1 MIDVMSND
9 VISIECMKRE
19 HGKFNK
25 DTRIVFFLVALMYI
39 SATTS
44 GKWGPHPT
52 LTPTKE
58 NILNS
63 TIGPYFQRA
72 RIRVGCQQNPK
83 LLTCLRWIKL
93 KPCLVIKGEFVELW
107 CAYVLEPLSLFLLC
121 VCLFL
126 IKKKRERVCCCYLN
140 NRYFFIYMYF

>member
-1 MIDVMSND
+1 MH
-9 VISIECMKRE
+9 ERE

-25 DTRIVFFLVALMYI
+25 DTRIVFFLLALMYI

-107 CAYVLEPLSLFLLC
+107 CDFVLEPLSIFLVC

-126 IKKKRERVCCCYLN
+126 IKKKRESLLLL
-140 NRYFFIYMYF
+140 FK

>member
-9 VISIECMKRE
+9 VISTECMKRE

-25 DTRIVFFLVALMYI
+25 DTRIVFFLLALTYI

-63 TIGPYFQRA
+63 TIGPCFQRA
-72 RIRVGCQQNPK
+72 RTRVGCQQNPK

-93 KPCLVIKGEFVELW
+93 KPCLVIKGEFVELR
-107 CAYVLEPLSLFLLC
+107 CAFVLELFSISLVC
-121 VCLFL
+121 VFVSH
-126 IKKKRERVCCCYLN
+126 KKKRREFVVV
-140 NRYFFIYMYF
+140 I

>member
-25 DTRIVFFLVALMYI
+25 DTRIVFFLLALMYI

-93 KPCLVIKGEFVELW
+93 KPCLVIIRESLW
-107 CAYVLEPLSLFLLC
+107 SYGVPLC
-121 VCLFL
+121 
-126 IKKKRERVCCCYLN
+126 
-140 NRYFFIYMYF
+140 

>member
-25 DTRIVFFLVALMYI
+25 DTRIVFFLLALMYI

-72 RIRVGCQQNPK
+72 RTRVGCQQNPK

-93 KPCLVIKGEFVELW
+93 KPCLVIKGEFIRASAAAGVKIMSF
-107 CAYVLEPLSLFLLC
+107 CHTK
-121 VCLFL
+121 CLF
-126 IKKKRERVCCCYLN
+126 Y
-140 NRYFFIYMYF
+140 